1 MARIQENPT
10 IQLALSVAV
19 LLVIVPLVAFAWQ
32 PDREPL
38 DLDPVPEVTSLV
50 LEPGQSVAA
59 PGSSLTLSVKA
70 LFADGT
76 GLDVTNGEDGASYTV
91 SDEASVIIDGGG
103 RFHVAEGAPI
113 GQRIEIT
120 AIYQD
125 QRATASILILYWL
138 ADTVHTNEEGVPVV
152 TNADSITVIVNKERT
167 LPASYEPADLVRPD
181 VAFSSSGDREKHY
194 LRQEAAAALE
204 ALFAAAAEDGIE
216 LVAVSG
222 YRSFETQARIF
233 EYNVRSNGGDE
244 ELANRWSARPG
255 QSEHQTGLAMDVSA
269 ESVSCALEAD
279 FAEAPEGQWLAA
291 NAHRFGFVI
300 RYPQGKEDITGYGY
314 EPWHIRYVGETVAQ
328 QLTEAGLTLEEY
340 FTR

>member
-1 MARIQENPT
+1 LARIQESPT

-38 DLDPVPEVTSLV
+38 EPIPTVTSLV
-50 LEPGQSVAA
+50 LAPAQSVAA

-70 LFADGT
+70 LFSDGT
-76 GLDVTNGEDGASYTV
+76 GLDVTNGEEGVSYRV
-91 SDEASVIIDGGG
+91 SDEASVRIERGG

-125 QRATASILILYWL
+125 QRATASILILYRL
-138 ADTVHTNEEGVPVV
+138 ADTVQSNEEGVPVV
-152 TNADSITVIVNKERT
+152 TNADSITVIVNKERN
-167 LPASYEPADLVRPD
+167 LPASYEPADLIRPD

-194 LRQEAAAALE
+194 LRQEAAEALE

-269 ESVSCALEAD
+269 ESVSCALETD

-291 NAHRFGFVI
+291 NTHRFGFVI
-300 RYPQGKEDITGYGY
+300 RYPQGKENITGYGY

-328 QLTEAGLTLEEY
+328 QVTEAGLTLEEY